1 MFAASLLWVLTAQ
14 AWPQSWPP
22 AAPESI
28 APVVRRPS
36 YSPDEL
42 RAAILSPGGVAQV
55 RALFE
60 SAAGSAASFRFKVPV
75 PHIAGEWAP
84 AAKLDSMIVIPSIGG
99 AFGLGGG
106 RLEFSRRADPALPV
120 MRALAAH
127 NEDAAALGEIYSG
140 HPSELEMIDGGDSS
154 HILRHTLDLVAR
166 IPPAA
171 DRAER
176 VGRALGRTVLT
187 VVENCGENYVR
198 ALRADGGVWHIHP
211 PHFAPDGWYVGPVPG
226 DDEGGAAPSDF
237 DRSSVSERGQNL
249 TLVFQADG
257 FDAYDLAWGRKIEYR
272 SEEWRRSFAA
282 LHAELS
288 RRLERNGGSE

>member
-1 MFAASLLWVLTAQ
+1 MLAACLLVAFAAQ
-14 AWPQSWPP
+14 AWPQAWPP

-28 APVVRRPS
+28 APAVRRPS

-42 RAAILSPGGVAQV
+42 RAAILSPGGVALV

-99 AFGLGGG
+99 AFGLRGG
-106 RLEFSRRADPALPV
+106 RLEFARPADPALPV
-120 MRALAAH
+120 MRALAARS
-127 NEDAAALGEIYSG
+127 EDAVELGKIYSS
-140 HPSELEMIDGGDSS
+140 HPAELETIDGGDSS
-154 HILRHTLDLVAR
+154 HILRHALEAVPR
-166 IPPAA
+166 IPPAP
-171 DRAER
+171 DRDER
-176 VGRALGRTVLT
+176 VGRMLGRTVLT

-198 ALRADGGVWHIHP
+198 ALKADGGVWHIHP

-226 DDEGGAAPSDF
+226 DDEGGAVPSDF
-237 DRSSVSERGQNL
+237 DRSSASERGQNL

-272 SEEWRRSFAA
+272 SDAWARSFAA
-282 LHAELS
+282 LHEELA